1 MDLRVSDEQQQ
12 LRATLRRLFDRRVA
26 ALVDALPE
34 PPRHDARTD
43 LTDGLAVG
51 LTALG
56 LPEEHGGLGTFAD
69 LVAAHE
75 EMGRG
80 LAGPLLPALSVA
92 GRLLIRAEG
101 ELRAEL
107 LAGLVEGCWTAT
119 VAADGRDGVY
129 RHIVCGRDVRNLLA
143 VSGDPATGAPTIDVV
158 PTDAAGLQWSEESSD
173 CDLPSWT
180 VRLGGVAPQHR
191 LTMTAD
197 GLDSWRCEAALLAA
211 ARQVG
216 GGRAVLE
223 RTITHVQTREQFD
236 RPIGTFQAVQH
247 QLADLATELDA
258 TELTVAQAAWAVDA
272 GAARAEARRL
282 ACIAALSAASA
293 FQHATLVAHQLHGGM
308 GFVLDSPLHL
318 WSARAIA
325 DPSVPMTRRQLLDD
339 LSTASGITAD
349 DIKAP
354 PEHRAAQAASR
365 G

>member
-1 MDLRVSDEQQQ
+1 VDLRVSDEQQQ
-12 LRATLRRLFDRRVA
+12 LRATLRRLFDRRLA

-34 PPRHDARTD
+34 PPRHDAGAD
-43 LTDGLAVG
+43 LNDGLAVG

-56 LPEEHGGLGTFAD
+56 LPEEHGGLGTFED
-69 LVAAHE
+69 LVAAHV

-92 GRLLIRAEG
+92 GRLLIRADG
-101 ELRAEL
+101 ELRADL
-107 LAGLVEGCWTAT
+107 LAGLVEGCWTGS
-119 VAADGRDGVY
+119 VADNGRDGVY
-129 RHIVCGRDVRNLLA
+129 RRVVCGRDVRNLLA
-143 VSGDPATGAPTIDVV
+143 ISGDPATGSPTIDVV
-158 PTDAAGLQWSEESSD
+158 PTDAAGLQWTEEPSD

-191 LTMTAD
+191 LTVTGDDLA
-197 GLDSWRCEAALLAA
+197 SWRSEAALLAA

-247 QLADLATELDA
+247 QLADVATELDA
-258 TELTVAQAAWAVDA
+258 SELAVAQAAWAVESATSPTD
-272 GAARAEARRL
+272 ARRL
-282 ACIAALSAASA
+282 AAMAALTASSA
-293 FQHATLVAHQLHGGM
+293 FRRATLAAHQLHGGM

-318 WSARAIA
+318 WSARAID
-325 DPSVPMTRRQLLDD
+325 DPSVPMTRRQLLDE
-339 LSTASGITAD
+339 LAAASGLTAD
-349 DIKAP
+349 EIIAP
-354 PEHRAAQAASR
+354 PEHRAAPAAAR

>member
-1 MDLRVSDEQQQ
+1 MDLQVSDEQQQ
-12 LRATLRRLFDRRVA
+12 LRAALRRLFERRLA
-26 ALVDALPE
+26 ALVERLPE
-34 PPRHDARTD
+34 PPVYDSGAD
-43 LTDGLAVG
+43 LNDGLAVG

-101 ELRAEL
+101 ELRADL
-107 LAGLVEGCWTAT
+107 LAGLVEGCWTGAVAT
-119 VAADGRDGVY
+119 DGRDGVY
-129 RHIVCGRDVRNLLA
+129 RRVVCGPDVRNLLA
-143 VSGDPATGAPTIDVV
+143 ISGDPATGSPTIDVV
-158 PTDAAGLQWSEESSD
+158 PTDAPGLQWTEEPSD
-173 CDLPSWT
+173 CDLESWT

-191 LTMTAD
+191 LTVTAD
-197 GLDSWRCEAALLAA
+197 DLDSWCSEVALLAA

-247 QLADLATELDA
+247 QLADVAIELDA
-258 TELTVAQAAWAVDA
+258 TELAVAQAAWAVDA
-272 GAARAEARRL
+272 GTPRSEAQRL
-282 ACIAALSAASA
+282 AAIAALSAAEA
-293 FQHATLVAHQLHGGM
+293 FRRSTLVAHQLHGGM

-318 WSARAIA
+318 WSARAVA
-325 DPSVPMTRRQLLDD
+325 DPTVPMARRRLLDN
-339 LSTASGITAD
+339 LCNASGITAE
-349 DIKAP
+349 DISVLP
-354 PEHRAAQAASR
+354 DHRIAQDR
-365 G
+365 